1 MIHTD
6 HASQADHV
14 NLEYY
19 VSQAGHVIQED
30 HVNQED
36 HVDQVYRI
44 VLHAATHL
52 KTTDHIENTTN
63 NTADRI
69 TEIAGHTTK
78 PSLQITNE

>member
-30 HVNQED
+30 HVNQ
-36 HVDQVYRI
+36 VDRI
-44 VLHAATHL
+44 LLHAATHL
-52 KTTDHIENTTN
+52 KTTDHTENTTN
-63 NTADRI
+63 NTTLACLAKR
-69 TEIAGHTTK
+69 
-78 PSLQITNE
+78 S